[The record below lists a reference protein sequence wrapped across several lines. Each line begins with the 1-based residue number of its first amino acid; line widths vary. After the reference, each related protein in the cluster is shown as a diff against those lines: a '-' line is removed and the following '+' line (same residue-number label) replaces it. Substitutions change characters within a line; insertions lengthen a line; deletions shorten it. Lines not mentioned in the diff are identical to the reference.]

1 MVFYSPD
8 TIDLRANWE
17 INQRLKIPT
26 EVESLPDL
34 DSMDRYNI
42 NRKTPPVLDP

>member
-17 INQRLKIPT
+17 INQKLKIPS
-26 EVESLPDL
+26 EVKFTAV
-34 DSMDRYNI
+34 DSMEMNM
-42 NRKTPPVLDP
+42 